1 MPTATSIGT
10 VLKVTVSSV
19 LTAIAG
25 VRNVDF
31 KSPEVEL
38 YDTDDLDDTYAGREV
53 TGRTSGGSCSF
64 DKFMD
69 PAAATHTVVKGL
81 INTPAVVAWQI
92 AWSDAGSTTQDF
104 TGSLKSLNQKAE
116 RGDALMESGE
126 VDITSA
132 PTLA

>member
-1 MPTATSIGT
+1 MVTATSVGT
-10 VLKVTVSSV
+10 VLKVDISDS

-25 VRNVDF
+25 IRNVDF

-38 YDTDDLDDTYAGREV
+38 YETDDLTDTYVARGV

-64 DKFMD
+64 EKFMD
-69 PAAATHTVVKGL
+69 PAAATHSVLIGV
-81 INTPAVVAWQI
+81 INTPEVKDWQI

-104 TGSLKSLNQKAE
+104 EGALKSLSQKAE

-126 VDITSA
+126 IDITSA
-132 PTLA
+132 PTLV